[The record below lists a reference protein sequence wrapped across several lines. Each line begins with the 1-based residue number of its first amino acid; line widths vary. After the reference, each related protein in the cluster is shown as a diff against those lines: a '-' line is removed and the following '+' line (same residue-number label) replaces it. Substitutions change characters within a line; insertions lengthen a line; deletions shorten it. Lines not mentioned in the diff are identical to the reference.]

1 VWNPSSFVYRHG
13 TFEYLGKIMAMSN
26 AERAFSFFNTLKKE
40 EIQVGFWALGLFN
53 EEKLNLFLE

>member
-1 VWNPSSFVYRHG
+1 VNRHG

-40 EIQVGFWALGLFN
+40 EIQVGFWALGLFG
-53 EEKLNLFLE
+53 EEKLNFFSD